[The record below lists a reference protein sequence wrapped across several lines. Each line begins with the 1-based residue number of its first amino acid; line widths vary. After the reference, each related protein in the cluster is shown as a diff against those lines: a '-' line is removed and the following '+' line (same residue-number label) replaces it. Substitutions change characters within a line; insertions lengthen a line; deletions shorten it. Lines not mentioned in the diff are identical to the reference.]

1 MQNKI
6 KLRNVRN
13 YSNEYVVSYAVK
25 DCNIFD
31 IYEKRM
37 DPITGA
43 DLFVKV
49 DSVDLEQVIKD
60 SLVGSTLDD
69 VLKAQGYI
77 PDLSDVPHS
86 VPVFEAR
93 DEDALS
99 DLSSI
104 RRVIDEGL
112 LLGEDVVSNFR
123 NTLSSLASTAR
134 KATCS
139 VVASNEDNGG
149 VDNA

>member
-1 MQNKI
+1 MKDKI

-13 YSNEYVVSYAVK
+13 YSNEDVVSFAVE

-60 SLVGSTLDD
+60 NLVGSTLDD

-93 DEDALS
+93 DEDVLS
-99 DLSSI
+99 DLSAI

-112 LLGEDVVSNFR
+112 LLGEDVANNFK
-123 NTLSSLASTAR
+123 NTFTALASTAK
-134 KATCS
+134 KASAPVSESDKSSEVT
-139 VVASNEDNGG
+139 
-149 VDNA
+149 DNA